1 MSATEPLS
9 SAADSRTEAPALA
22 APAVRSALRHLPSHL
37 RFWLLAIGGI
47 ALDLWSKEWAF
58 HALRQA
64 GAPLVL
70 IPNVLSFQLMF
81 NPGALF
87 GIGHGQ
93 TALFLVASVVALG
106 LVLWMFA
113 QSAPRQR
120 ALHVALGGIV
130 AGALGNMYD
139 RVYVQLTPYP
149 VPFTAATRYYER
161 IDEDGVTI
169 LREYPFAATRNERR
183 LTGDL
188 RQRVP
193 ETLGYVRD
201 FIKINSTVGGRELW
215 PWVFNVAD
223 MLLVGGVGILAIQL
237 LRERRPRQE
246 AAGGAGA
253 AAASGVDGAAVCGA
267 GAAPG
272 DSAVGGGPAADT
284 LARGAVAR
292 PEADATAM
300 GAGGFDTGADRGGAV
315 PPAAE
320 RANSLDSPAGRA

>member
-9 SAADSRTEAPALA
+9 SAEALEAGAPAHA
-22 APAVRSALRHLPSHL
+22 APAAALKSALLHAPSHL
-37 RFWLLAIGGI
+37 RFWLLAVGGI

-70 IPNVLSFQLMF
+70 IPHVLSFQLMF

-113 QSAPRQR
+113 QSSPRQR
-120 ALHVALGGIV
+120 ALHVALGGVV

-139 RVYVQLTPYP
+139 RVYVQLVPYP

-161 IDEDGVTI
+161 IDEGDTTI
-169 LREYPFAATRNERR
+169 LREYPYAATQNERR

-188 RQRVP
+188 RQRLP

-237 LRERRPRQE
+237 LRERRPQKE
-246 AAGGAGA
+246 AAAELAVPARPAGSDQPGAGQLEGQA
-253 AAASGVDGAAVCGA
+253 ARSV
-267 GAAPG
+267 
-272 DSAVGGGPAADT
+272 S
-284 LARGAVAR
+284 
-292 PEADATAM
+292 TAEV
-300 GAGGFDTGADRGGAV
+300 TGANPVQAGEQ
-315 PPAAE
+315 P
-320 RANSLDSPAGRA
+320 NSLDSPAGRA